1 MSGRI
6 GKYTYKIN
14 GVLREFLS
22 AISRALGQRSAKKV
36 IDKIKKDPEMK
47 GVLSRIAK
55 RQAELDKKLARKRK
69 QDPELD
75 KALKQA
81 KI

>member
-1 MSGRI
+1 
-6 GKYTYKIN
+6 
-14 GVLREFLS
+14 
-22 AISRALGQRSAKKV
+22 
-36 IDKIKKDPEMK
+36 MK

-55 RQAELDKKLARKRK
+55 RQAELDKKLAQKRK

>member
-6 GKYTYKIN
+6 GKYTYKNN

-69 QDPELD
+69 QDPEFD